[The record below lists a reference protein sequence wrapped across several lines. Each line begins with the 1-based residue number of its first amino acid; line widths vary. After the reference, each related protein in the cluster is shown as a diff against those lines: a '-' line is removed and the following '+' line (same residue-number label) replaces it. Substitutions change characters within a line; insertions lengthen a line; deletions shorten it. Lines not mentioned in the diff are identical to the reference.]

1 VPRDPAAA
9 LHWFRRA
16 AEARHSGAMYGLGRM
31 LSGGHDVP
39 AEPEAASYWL
49 RQAEQAQGMTDV
61 VL

>member
-1 VPRDPAAA
+1 
-9 LHWFRRA
+9 
-16 AEARHSGAMYGLGRM
+16 
-31 LSGGHDVP
+31 LSGGYDVP

>member
-1 VPRDPAAA
+1 
-9 LHWFRRA
+9 
-16 AEARHSGAMYGLGRM
+16 
-31 LSGGHDVP
+31 VP